1 METGF
6 KLGGKGGI
14 KIKQVNLAQHKRL
27 LEEKARKEREEMK
40 RQLLLG
46 LEFSG
51 GQRDDLRILL
61 AQQKGWFA
69 SLVLRL

>member
-6 KLGGKGGI
+6 KLGGNGGI

-40 RQLLLG
+40 R
-46 LEFSG
+46 
-51 GQRDDLRILL
+51 
-61 AQQKGWFA
+61 
-69 SLVLRL
+69 